1 MKDSILSLKKKTS
14 PQQRTKAKL
23 LHVLSRIINRRI
35 KILNNFILDQLF
47 KVKRILKISNFRI
60 ISDYTMNIW
69 NNIKYQNEN
78 IFHGWSIP
86 SKHPWNGIN
95 SIVQINSRMQIELSY
110 NGTQKFSFS
119 RARFTHTHTHI

>member
-1 MKDSILSLKKKTS
+1 MKDSILSLEKKIS
-14 PQQRTKAKL
+14 PQQRAKAKL

-78 IFHGWSIP
+78 IFHGRSIP